1 MCVWLSSSYWRYWCE
16 PLNLRA
22 FHFPQTTFFPNRW
35 IMLTRQAFCC
45 GMYTHLECTKSRMDG
60 CASYTRCRLTR
71 CRFVPF
77 VACVTVLIYLKR
89 AAAAHSIS
97 FAYRSLKSILWTCI
111 QRLRK
116 GFSFVYQSLTNAMA
130 SCWQRLKR
138 RVWRRPTPS
147 AELTTMD
154 IRNDDLL

>member
-35 IMLTRQAFCC
+35 IMLTRQALCC

-77 VACVTVLIYLKR
+77 VACSIVLIYLKR
-89 AAAAHSIS
+89 AAATDAIS
-97 FAYRSLKSILWTCI
+97 LVCRSFKGIAGACC
-111 QRLRK
+111 QRPRI
-116 GFSFVYQSLTNAMA
+116 GFTFVCQSFTNAVA

-138 RVWRRPTPS
+138 RVRRRRAQL
-147 AELTTMD
+147 AELTSIG
-154 IRNDDLL
+154 IRDDDLL